1 MALEVVVDIPPPPG
15 VTLPIASEKQV
26 FPCVRAQLHSKCQQ
40 RTAFITS
47 VRKMD
52 SETLAHIMEG
62 FTAAAVLA
70 KGIENEFQ
78 QDKHLDAVVC
88 NTKGFVGILK
98 DMLSA
103 VEKLECVGKFERVS
117 QVPV

>member
-15 VTLPIASEKQV
+15 LTLPIASEKQV
-26 FPCVRAQLHSKCQQ
+26 FPCVRAQLHSKSEQT
-40 RTAFITS
+40 TAFITWI
-47 VRKMD
+47 RKMD
-52 SETLAHIMEG
+52 KDTHAHMMEG
-62 FTAAAVLA
+62 LAAAAVLA
-70 KGIENEFQ
+70 KSIENKFQ

-103 VEKLECVGKFERVS
+103 VEKLECVGKFE
-117 QVPV
+117 